1 MVKYDKPGPPDPDSL
16 LFFATEQVHD
26 RDLILGIGAHIGM
39 FELFLSLRYLR
50 AKRKQT
56 FISVITVISVL
67 GVMVGVMALVVVLS
81 VMNGFR
87 ADLMS
92 KILGVNSHILVLK
105 YGGAF
110 DDYKKIAERVN
121 KLDGVVASTPF
132 IYAQIMANNLGN
144 ASGALLRG
152 VDPENAAKVVNFDE
166 MIKEGSLASLEGEA
180 EGTPAIVVGRE
191 LSKQIGVGPGDMITL
206 LSPEGKLTPLGRS
219 PNTRKFKV
227 TGIFDSGMYEYDA
240 SMVFVSLKEAQGF
253 LGLGDRVTGLEVKV
267 EDIDESDKIA
277 KQIQTELGYPYWTK
291 DWKVMNRSL
300 VSALELEKITMF
312 VILTMI
318 VLVGALNIISTL
330 VMVVMEKTRDIAI
343 LRAMG
348 ASAKSIMS
356 IFMLQGL
363 LVGLVGTITGLTVGL
378 GICHLLGKYKFISLP
393 ADVYYIS
400 TLPVQVEFIDVS
412 VVALSAVLISFV
424 ATLYPSWYGS
434 RLDPVEAIRY
444 E

>member
-1 MVKYDKPGPPDPDSL
+1 LIFSVTEYDRG
-16 LFFATEQVHD
+16 
-26 RDLILGIGAHIGM
+26 RDLNLGTGGRLRM
-39 FELFLSLRYLR
+39 LELFLSLRYLR

-92 KILGVNSHILVLK
+92 KILGVNSHILVLR

-110 DDYKKIAERVN
+110 GDYKKIVKRVD

-132 IYAQIMANNLGN
+132 IYAQVMANNSGN
-144 ASGALLRG
+144 VSGALLRG
-152 VDPENAAKVVNFDE
+152 VDPKNAARVVSFEE
-166 MIKEGSLASLEGEA
+166 MIKEGSLASLEEDAG
-180 EGTPAIVVGRE
+180 GSSPIVVGRE
-191 LSKQIGVGPGDMITL
+191 LSRQIGIGPGDIVTL

-219 PNTRKFKV
+219 PNTKRFRV

-240 SMVFVSLKEAQGF
+240 SMVFVSLKEAQDF
-253 LGLGDRVTGLEVKV
+253 LAMGDRVTGLEVRV
-267 EDIDESDKIA
+267 DDIYESDKIA
-277 KQIQTELGYPYWTK
+277 KQIQADLGYPYWTK

-300 VSALELEKITMF
+300 FSALKLEKVTMF

-363 LVGLVGTITGLTVGL
+363 LVGLIGTMAGLASGL

-400 TLPVQVEFIDVS
+400 TLPVRVEFVDVWL
-412 VVALSAVLISFV
+412 VALAAVFISFV

-434 RLDPVEAIRY
+434 RVDPVEAIRY